1 MKEVELCNSLN
12 RSTDFKKL
20 DSFKIEHD
28 KPWKELDNF
37 KQ

>member
-1 MKEVELCNSLN
+1 MEVRLCNSLN

-20 DSFKIEHD
+20 DSFKIEH
-28 KPWKELDNF
+28 KPWKESYNF